1 MMTTNAARM
10 REALDAKPAD
20 AKLTMTDLKRLG
32 IQIHAAISELLTE
45 GVPVRAGFCLEAGHH
60 YWLGKADAKAV
71 AQVREWTDRKKHFRR
86 WADLIADC
94 EWRTIEEMA
103 ELCGISK
110 PAMREALR
118 AMSGQKS
125 QRIKQLVSYTSRQIA
140 YNRFEYS
147 VKRYHG

>member
-10 REALDAKPAD
+10 QSFLDAKAPD
-20 AKLTMTDLKRLG
+20 AKLTMVELKQAG
-32 IQIHAAISELLTE
+32 VQIHAAIAEMLTY
-45 GVPVRAGFCLEAGHH
+45 GIPIRTAYCPQAGHH
-60 YWLGKADAKAV
+60 YWLGNASKKLV
-71 AQVREWTDRKKHFRR
+71 AQARAWTDRKKHFRK

-125 QRIKQLVSYTSRQIA
+125 ERIARLVSYTSRQIA
-140 YNRFEYS
+140 YNRFEYL
-147 VKRYHG
+147 VKRVHG